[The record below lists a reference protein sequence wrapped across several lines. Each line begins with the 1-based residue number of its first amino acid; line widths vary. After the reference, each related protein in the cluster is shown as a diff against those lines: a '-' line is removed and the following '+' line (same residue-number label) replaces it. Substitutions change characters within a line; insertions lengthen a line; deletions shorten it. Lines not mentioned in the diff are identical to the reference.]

1 MLHCKSR
8 ILPCSGMGLVNY
20 RLAIFGLIFRKI
32 GCICE
37 DLGFHTESESLQGL
51 LVNFRIY
58 LKKPEI
64 KVLMTIVSKAIDSK
78 VSLICGTSECCI
90 TECQKLIFVNATKN
104 NSS

>member
-1 MLHCKSR
+1 
-8 ILPCSGMGLVNY
+8 MGLVNY
-20 RLAIFGLIFRKI
+20 RLAIFGLIFRRI

-78 VSLICGTSECCI
+78 VSLIVGLQNVALRS
-90 TECQKLIFVNATKN
+90 VKN
-104 NSS
+104 LFL